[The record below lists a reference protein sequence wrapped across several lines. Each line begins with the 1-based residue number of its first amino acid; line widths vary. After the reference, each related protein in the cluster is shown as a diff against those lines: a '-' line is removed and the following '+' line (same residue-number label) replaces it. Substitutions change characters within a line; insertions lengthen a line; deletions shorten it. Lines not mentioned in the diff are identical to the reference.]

1 MPPLQ
6 AKLVTIITAYEA
18 RNLVMQALADL
29 GVHSFSTSKVE
40 GAGRHGP
47 KLRGFI
53 EAGNV
58 EFAIVVSEP
67 LSIRLLSWV
76 EAKLLAEHPGIAYSA
91 DVLAVAARP
100 IE

>member
-6 AKLVTIITAYEA
+6 AKLVTIITAHEA
-18 RNLVMQALADL
+18 RDLVSKALADL
-29 GVHSFSTSKVE
+29 GVHSFSTSRVE
-40 GAGRHGP
+40 GTGRHGP
-47 KLRGFI
+47 KRRGFI
-53 EAGNV
+53 EAGNI
-58 EFAIVVSEP
+58 EFTIVVSEP

-76 EAKLLAEHPGIAYSA
+76 ETNLLAAHPGIAYSA